1 MKKLRLLLSFVLLCV
16 GANVMAQYGHFYND
30 YIKDGITYKLYRNDS
45 GSKRYAWIYSIA
57 SDAEEIII
65 PEYVVDPGIDN
76 TYFPVVGFYHGFTS
90 NCPNTTTIRVPMT
103 QVEPSFEP
111 VNSNYPNLLVGFVQ
125 GDFKGMPLLKEFY
138 FNETTWNLRYTE
150 SGTFNGGLVS
160 IASFAGDI
168 SVFGLQN
175 RNGWKINEKV
185 KNYYLIPNIMV
196 DGIGYRIRES
206 NNDVVDIVSVETD
219 ASNLVIPHRVTYN
232 GLTYRVSYLNPY
244 PSTDVYFSPET
255 KSSVKAIEVENA
267 LTFNNVN
274 LTGLSNLEKITF
286 HGDLSDLSQCSFY
299 DKSHLIIY
307 TNLTTEEIRDLQ
319 ASNSD
324 WESFD
329 VRPLNATPPGGVI
342 SGSVYDWLRR
352 VTAEQTIDLSYLRP
366 IGKQDSYDWEA
377 LKDLCDGTRAS
388 VQTLD
393 LSNITLAEGLE
404 PNFEDFSTLDT
415 LYLPRVPMTLPDGCF
430 NGCKPSL
437 VVIASSPTPYATAS
451 ENSFGS
457 SVQGMTLIAPSGA
470 LYTYRT
476 SEPWNQFGTIQPTE
490 WAGNATISL
499 WAGACNAP
507 VELWAGG
514 EKVCTVSK
522 DGGVATQTIQMP
534 KTVELRIPV
543 AFLDKILINSND
555 VTALLPSTEPTGE
568 AYSGYRFYTVEDVSA
583 FTAIE
588 VKVNGNAYM
597 TQSMMFTISG
607 GPGTANVTIDYADGT
622 SETFDM
628 EHDGESGTY
637 HPLNFYSTTQNGRMY
652 ATTRGIKKIVVIAHP
667 NTDEFEM
674 TLFDAGKIN
683 QTQAENG
690 EFMNYTAEND
700 GSGTYTYT
708 LLGENMTSSYVLLT
722 FPGTMQND
730 VKTTI
735 AVNGNY
741 QVKYFFWNFDDGM
754 GGSGYYNVKLSDDYI
769 SGTTTVSHDGSS
781 GSYGSILIF
790 TENAG
795 LNPNFRVIMN
805 GEVIQCGNSSYEY
818 SLTWGGDRTNDYDL
832 YMNYELGDGYNKLPY
847 YILTLE
853 DANIASDSWI
863 IIDDGST
870 PLNQIVSP
878 LQVAQTARV
887 IGGGSLSLRNSEGT
901 EVASVSE
908 GEPSTLN
915 WPKGDDLTLAVT
927 LPDGADIANYDAF
940 LFIDGTCNT
949 LQKVDGTAFAP
960 YSMGSINTAHTI
972 ILVIKQ
978 TGGFETPDI
987 IEFADANVKAICV
1000 ENWDTNGD
1008 GELSK
1013 AEAAAVWTLKK
1024 DNGDGTLG
1032 EPVFKENT
1040 AITSFEEFQYFTG
1053 LANICQSA
1061 FYNCSNLTS
1070 IALPPSVTTIAGW
1083 GFCGCYALNTISLP
1097 ESLITIGQNAFNG
1110 SGLQVL
1116 FIPKNVS
1123 SIASGI
1129 IGGKTDNLTSVVVD
1143 KDNSYYTSLNGSN
1156 GIFKE
1161 ETENKMTLVAGCQST
1176 TIPEGVTSILGSSF
1190 YYQRYLKTITLPSTL
1205 SSIGEMTFYCC
1216 STLESVASLAKTPP
1230 TLGSNAF
1237 YGIKNTCVLTVP
1249 YGTRDAYIAAGWTTN
1264 IFKGGVVEEEPAS
1277 EIIEFADAEVKRICV
1292 ENWDTNGDGELS
1304 KAEAAAVTTLKK
1316 KNGDGTFGDPVFKGN
1331 TNITSFEEFQFF
1343 TGLTSVEEY
1352 AFSSCRNL
1360 TSVIVPKNVETTQNS
1375 AFSGCRNLSITLP
1388 EGLTELGP
1396 NTFNGCYYMKEIRLP
1411 ESLTTIAR
1419 QVFYECYGLK
1429 SLFIPKNVTSINVFN
1444 SAISSTYNLISI
1456 SVDPENTT
1464 YDSRKGCNAII
1475 TTATNY
1481 MVYGCQNT
1489 VIPED
1494 VTQLYGF
1501 RGQRNLKSIVI
1512 PKSVTSITATAFI
1525 DCTNLTSVVAKG
1537 VTPPTLNTDAF
1548 KNISA
1553 NCVLTVP
1560 YGTRDAYIA
1569 AGWTTDIFKGGV
1581 VEDKSQFD
1589 TNGDSNV
1596 SIADVTTLVN
1606 VILGKPIQ

>member
-1 MKKLRLLLSFVLLCV
+1 
-16 GANVMAQYGHFYND
+16 MAQYGHFYND

-307 TNLTTEEIRDLQ
+307 TNLTTEQIRDLQ

-352 VTAEQTIDLSYLRP
+352 VTAEQTINLSYLRP

-514 EKVCTVSK
+514 EKVCTVAK

-637 HPLNFYSTTQNGRMY
+637 HPLNFYSTAQNGRMY
-652 ATTRGIKKIVVIAHP
+652 ATTMGIKKIVVIAHP

-708 LLGENMTSSYVLLT
+708 LLGENMTSSYVHLT

-741 QVKYFFWNFDDGM
+741 QVKYFFWNFDMGM
-754 GGSGYYNVKLSDDYI
+754 EGSGYYNVKLSDDYI

-781 GSYGSILIF
+781 DSYGSILIF

-818 SLTWGGDRTNDYDL
+818 SLTWGGDRTNDYDS

-887 IGGGSLSLRNSEGT
+887 IGGGTLSLRNSKGT

-987 IEFADANVKAICV
+987 IEFADAEVKRICV
-1000 ENWDTNGD
+1000 ANWDTDGD

-1013 AEAAAVWTLKK
+1013 AEAA
-1024 DNGDGTLG
+1024 
-1032 EPVFKENT
+1032 
-1040 AITSFEEFQYFTG
+1040 
-1053 LANICQSA
+1053 
-1061 FYNCSNLTS
+1061 
-1070 IALPPSVTTIAGW
+1070 
-1083 GFCGCYALNTISLP
+1083 
-1097 ESLITIGQNAFNG
+1097 
-1110 SGLQVL
+1110 
-1116 FIPKNVS
+1116 
-1123 SIASGI
+1123 
-1129 IGGKTDNLTSVVVD
+1129 
-1143 KDNSYYTSLNGSN
+1143 
-1156 GIFKE
+1156 
-1161 ETENKMTLVAGCQST
+1161 
-1176 TIPEGVTSILGSSF
+1176 
-1190 YYQRYLKTITLPSTL
+1190 
-1205 SSIGEMTFYCC
+1205 
-1216 STLESVASLAKTPP
+1216 
-1230 TLGSNAF
+1230 
-1237 YGIKNTCVLTVP
+1237 
-1249 YGTRDAYIAAGWTTN
+1249 
-1264 IFKGGVVEEEPAS
+1264 
-1277 EIIEFADAEVKRICV
+1277 EVK
-1292 ENWDTNGDGELS
+1292 
-1304 KAEAAAVTTLKK
+1304 TLKK

-1375 AFSGCRNLSITLP
+1375 AFSGCWNLSITLP

-1419 QVFYECYGLK
+1419 QVFYECHDLK

-1444 SAISSTYNLISI
+1444 SALSSTYNLISI

-1553 NCVLTVP
+1553 SCVLTVP

-1569 AGWTTDIFKGGV
+1569 AGWTTDIFKGGIV
-1581 VEDKSQFD
+1581 EEEPASDIITFADAEVKRICVENWDTNDDGELSKAEAAAVTTLKVDGNSVFRGNTTITSFDELQYFSELIELPDNAFLDCQNLKSVILPSKLRDIGNNAFFRCYSLTSLNLPESVQRIYSYVFYKAPLKTLYIPKNVWQISDPVLGDCSTLVSITVDPDNQTFDSRDGSNAIYHTTDNKLIGGSINTVIPEGVVSLGNAFYEHVNLKSIVIPSTVTSIATSCFYGCSKLTSVVSKRRQPVSIGEFTFKNISANCVLTVPYGTRDAYIAAGWTTDVFKGGIVEDKSQFD
-1589 TNGDSNV
+1589 TNGDSSV
-1596 SIADVTTLVN
+1596 TIADVTTLVN

>member
-393 LSNITLAEGLE
+393 LNNITLAEGLE

-476 SEPWNQFGTIQPTE
+476 SELWNQFGTIQPTE

-637 HPLNFYSTTQNGRMY
+637 HPLNFYSTAQNGRMY
-652 ATTRGIKKIVVIAHP
+652 ATTMGIKKIVVIAHP

-708 LLGENMTSSYVLLT
+708 LLGENMTSSYVHLT

-741 QVKYFFWNFDDGM
+741 QVKYFFWNFDMGM
-754 GGSGYYNVKLSDDYI
+754 EGSGYYNVKLSDDYI

-781 GSYGSILIF
+781 DSYGSILIF

-805 GEVIQCGNSSYEY
+805 GEAIQCGNSSYEY
-818 SLTWGGDRTNDYDL
+818 SLTWGGDRTNDYDS

-887 IGGGSLSLRNSEGT
+887 IGGGTLSLRNSEGT

-949 LQKVDGTAFAP
+949 LQKVDGTEFAP

-987 IEFADANVKAICV
+987 IEFADA
-1000 ENWDTNGD
+1000 
-1008 GELSK
+1008 
-1013 AEAAAVWTLKK
+1013 
-1024 DNGDGTLG
+1024 
-1032 EPVFKENT
+1032 
-1040 AITSFEEFQYFTG
+1040 
-1053 LANICQSA
+1053 
-1061 FYNCSNLTS
+1061 
-1070 IALPPSVTTIAGW
+1070 
-1083 GFCGCYALNTISLP
+1083 
-1097 ESLITIGQNAFNG
+1097 
-1110 SGLQVL
+1110 
-1116 FIPKNVS
+1116 
-1123 SIASGI
+1123 
-1129 IGGKTDNLTSVVVD
+1129 
-1143 KDNSYYTSLNGSN
+1143 
-1156 GIFKE
+1156 
-1161 ETENKMTLVAGCQST
+1161 
-1176 TIPEGVTSILGSSF
+1176 
-1190 YYQRYLKTITLPSTL
+1190 
-1205 SSIGEMTFYCC
+1205 
-1216 STLESVASLAKTPP
+1216 
-1230 TLGSNAF
+1230 
-1237 YGIKNTCVLTVP
+1237 
-1249 YGTRDAYIAAGWTTN
+1249 
-1264 IFKGGVVEEEPAS
+1264 
-1277 EIIEFADAEVKRICV
+1277 EVKRICV
-1292 ENWDTNGDGELS
+1292 ENWDTNDDGELS
-1304 KAEAAAVTTLKK
+1304 KAEAAEVKTLKK
-1316 KNGDGTFGDPVFKGN
+1316 KNGDETFGDPVFKGN
-1331 TNITSFEEFQFF
+1331 TSITSFEEFQFF

-1352 AFSSCRNL
+1352 AFSGCRNL
-1360 TSVIVPKNVETTQNS
+1360 TSVIVPKNVETTQNY

-1419 QVFYECYGLK
+1419 QVFYDCYGLK

-1444 SAISSTYNLISI
+1444 SALSSTYNLISI

-1489 VIPED
+1489 IIPED

-1512 PKSVTSITATAFI
+1512 PKSVTSITTTAFI
-1525 DCTNLTSVVAKG
+1525 NCTNLTSVVAKG

-1553 NCVLTVP
+1553 NCVLTIP

-1569 AGWTTDIFKGGV
+1569 AGWTTDVFKGGI